1 MDEESPDSPGPAAYK
16 MDDNAEAKIYT
27 RYGKNYI
34 GYENRPST
42 IHDRKQWEKEDAYK
56 SGVFATKG
64 AKRGPPI
71 GLAHPETGADVPS
84 YSFSG
89 AERFE
94 E

>member
-1 MDEESPDSPGPAAYK
+1 MW
-16 MDDNAEAKIYT
+16 
-27 RYGKNYI
+27 
-34 GYENRPST
+34 
-42 IHDRKQWEKEDAYK
+42 KQWEKEDAYK